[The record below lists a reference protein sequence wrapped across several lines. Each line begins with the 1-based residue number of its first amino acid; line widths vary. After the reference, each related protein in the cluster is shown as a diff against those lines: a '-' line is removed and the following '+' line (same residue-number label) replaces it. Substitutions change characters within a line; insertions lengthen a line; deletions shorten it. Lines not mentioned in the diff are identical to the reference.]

1 MGSTLVTNIK
11 FADVEAGTR
20 NVASKA
26 AGCKGDMQ
34 SGRRGCRQL
43 SGKAAIKKLSAAL
56 FQRMA
61 REVK

>member
-1 MGSTLVTNIK
+1 MGLTLVTNIK
-11 FADVEAGTR
+11 FADVEAGIR

-43 SGKAAIKKLSAAL
+43 SGKAAIKN
-56 FQRMA
+56 
-61 REVK
+61 